1 MSSEHT
7 RWRPPPA
14 ACAPSTGRYLMTPDL
29 HPKVMCMTAQRGHRA
44 ESQPLRLWL
53 PSHLLKDPSLQG
65 NPHLTETRVK
75 ISSVTSLAILYECGL
90 GTLPPNPK
98 SSSAGAGQ
106 ESSLSRS
113 GSGSYSRRELSVICT
128 AKSVQV
134 SPSIGNRVAEAQW
147 DALDGQSLMGEYTGQ
162 VCGAGCGPPPVNV
175 ADTHLHVRRLQ

>member
-1 MSSEHT
+1 MQRASHSVCGFLPIYFKIPLCRETHT
-7 RWRPPPA
+7 
-14 ACAPSTGRYLMTPDL
+14 
-29 HPKVMCMTAQRGHRA
+29 
-44 ESQPLRLWL
+44 LWKPVL
-53 PSHLLKDPSLQG
+53 
-65 NPHLTETRVK
+65 K

-106 ESSLSRS
+106 ERSLNRS

-147 DALDGQSLMGEYTGQ
+147 DALDGQSLTVGTQGRSVGLDVGLHQ
-162 VCGAGCGPPPVNV
+162 STWLTHTSTS
-175 ADTHLHVRRLQ
+175 ADFSNRSRRGL